1 MSEMLPDDSVPRS
14 ILILVFLLLSAFF
27 AAAETAFS
35 TTNKIRM
42 KLKAEEGNKAAA
54 RVLYIVENYDKTLS
68 TILIGVNVAN
78 TAASVLATSL
88 AVSIW
93 GPVGPLIVSIGLTV
107 IIFLFFET
115 IPKNIGKANSD
126 LLATYF
132 SVPIRAL
139 LFLLT
144 PFTWF
149 FSALGNLVKKLFLKG
164 DDGPSLTEEEFQ
176 AIIENIEEE
185 GLIERE
191 ESELIKSAVVFSDTT
206 AESIM
211 VPLSE
216 TVAIEI
222 NESPEEVREKLLSVK
237 YSRLPVYL
245 GTPEKIV
252 GILHSKDYLL
262 DILNGNP
269 KKLKAAITPPY
280 YIPPDMKLDALFE
293 GLGKRRT
300 HMAIVTDKLGRAQG
314 IVTMEDV
321 LEEIFGEIYD
331 EDDRPAE
338 VPPRKEGPKC

>member
-1 MSEMLPDDSVPRS
+1 MLPDDSVPRS
-14 ILILVFLLLSAFF
+14 ILILVFLLLSGFF

-35 TTNKIRM
+35 STNKIRM

-107 IIFLFFET
+107 IIFLFTET
-115 IPKNIGKANSD
+115 VPKNIAKARSD
-126 LLATYF
+126 SVATYF

-149 FSALGNLVKKLFLKG
+149 FSALGNLVKKLLSKG
-164 DDGPSLTEEEFQ
+164 EDSPSLTEEEFQ

-206 AESIM
+206 VDSIM
-211 VPLSE
+211 VPLSDV
-216 TVAIEI
+216 VAIEI
-222 NESPEEVREKLLSVK
+222 NERPEIIREKLLSVK
-237 YSRLPVYL
+237 YSRLPVYI
-245 GTPEKIV
+245 GTPDKIV

-262 DILNGNP
+262 GMLHNKP
-269 KKLKAAITPPY
+269 QKLKAAITPPY
-280 YIPPDMKLDALFE
+280 YIHPDTKLDALFE
-293 GLGKRRT
+293 GLGRRRT
-300 HMAIVTDKLGRAQG
+300 HMAIVTDELGRALG

-321 LEEIFGEIYD
+321 LEELFGEIYD

-338 VPPRKEGPKC
+338 LPPEKEGPIC